1 MHELKD
7 FTKNEI
13 EKWLK
18 EQEEYAAPLRQRMK
32 EDTCYMIGTSV
43 IGCVEG
49 LRHGLTGYRED
60 KVIQRRRQAHMGSID
75 EWKKSH
81 SGHREPPQNVLRS
94 LDEEAAKSA
103 FCELYPELAHLAKE
117 IADLRT
123 QAETQF
129 KCQG

>member
-7 FTKNEI
+7 YSNKDV

-18 EQEEYAAPLRQRMK
+18 QQEEYASPLLQRNK
-32 EDTCYMIGTSV
+32 SDPCYRIGMSI
-43 IGCVEG
+43 IGCVDR
-49 LRHGLTGYRED
+49 LKHCLTGYVQAEH
-60 KVIQRRRQAHMGSID
+60 RRRQIRMALRD
-75 EWKKSH
+75 EWMKSH
-81 SGHREPPQNVLRS
+81 HGYRAPPQDVLHS
-94 LDEEAAKSA
+94 MDEEAAKSA